1 MKKILA
7 LAAVAALTA
16 GVSAYAANPFSDV
29 TADDWAYQAVSDLSA
44 QGVVEG
50 YPDGTFKGE
59 RNMTRYELA
68 QIVARLMAKEDQL
81 NAEQQATL
89 DKLAGEYADELA
101 NLGVRVSNLEKKVG
115 NLYWSGDARMRYI
128 ASSSDKVADK
138 YDGRIRLNVKGQVND
153 ATYVQGQFV
162 NNMNF
167 KDEASSNTTMAQ
179 IYVNHNFNKNV
190 AVRLGRQPIAFGNQG
205 GWQYNGLE
213 GYDGAQVS
221 YNNGK
226 LALTT
231 GFGQLNASD
240 WATLG
245 IKKDDTVYG
254 GYAATN
260 AGSIYGAKS
269 TDMYFAKGAYD
280 FGFAKLG
287 ADYVKFQGS
296 FDADKIGSFEDAYGT
311 HYMAG
316 QELFGINL
324 NIPVQQFNVFGE
336 YWKNTTLGDFDTAW
350 NAGLSYG
357 KADWKKPGTFDLSVS
372 YNDVDAGAY
381 FGGGTW
387 HNDMLTNLVKPVA
400 TAVAKNGN
408 TPAHNDW
415 TLAGATNLTFWNVLA
430 NVTLQKNVQL
440 HAEYAFG
447 ADAENAAD
455 PDDSWTV
462 SLNYKF

>member
-115 NLYWSGDARMRYI
+115 NLYWSGDARMRYQ
-128 ASSSDKVADK
+128 DKGNNKDAWN
-138 YDGRIRLNVKGQVND
+138 GRIRLNVKGQVNES
-153 ATYVQGQFV
+153 TYVQGRFL
-162 NNMNF
+162 NEMDF
-167 KDEASSNTTMAQ
+167 KDNGDSTTSMDQ
-179 IYVNHNFNKNV
+179 LYVNHNFGKEV

-205 GWQYNGLE
+205 GWLINPNK
-213 GYDGAQVS
+213 GYDGAQAS
-221 YNNGK
+221 YKNGK

-231 GFGQLNASD
+231 GFGQLNA
-240 WATLG
+240 T
-245 IKKDDTVYG
+245 KKD
-254 GYAATN
+254 N
-260 AGSIYGAKS
+260 AGKVVGTAAADK
-269 TDMYFAKGAYD
+269 DFYFAQGAYD
-280 FGFAKLG
+280 FDFAKLN
-287 ADYVKFQGS
+287 ADYIATKETN
-296 FDADKIGSFEDAYGT
+296 DNTEIYGV
-311 HYMAG
+311 G
-316 QELFGINL
+316 L
-324 NIPVQQFNVFGE
+324 NVPVQQFNVFGE
-336 YWKNTTLGDFDTAW
+336 YWNNTTAKDYDTAW

-357 KADWKKPGTFDLSVS
+357 KFDWKKAGTWDLAVA
-372 YNDVDAGAY
+372 YNDVDKGL
-381 FGGGTW
+381 FLEGMSGLQT
-387 HNDMLTNLVKPVA
+387 
-400 TAVAKNGN
+400 
-408 TPAHNDW
+408 TPLNF
-415 TLAGATNLTFWNVLA
+415 LNKATNVTYWNAIA
-430 NVTLQKNVQL
+430 NVILQKNVQL
-440 HAEYAFG
+440 HAEYAF
-447 ADAENAAD
+447 AVDAEGVNND
-455 PDDSWTV
+455 DDSWAV

>member
-1 MKKILA
+1 MKSKQRKHGHSSGAFMDVDFEKKKQNFFQREITIMKKILA

-115 NLYWSGDARMRYI
+115 NLYWSGDARMRYT
-128 ASSSDKVADK
+128 ASSSDKKADV
-138 YDGRIRLNVKGQVND
+138 YDGRIRLNVKGQVNE

-167 KDEASSNTTMAQ
+167 KNTDSSDTTMAQ
-179 IYVNHNFNKNV
+179 IYVNHNFGKNV
-190 AVRLGRQPIAFGNQG
+190 AVRLGRQPVAFGNQG
-205 GWQYNGLE
+205 GWLYNGLE

-240 WATLG
+240 KADV
-245 IKKDDTVYG
+245 KKE
-254 GYAATN
+254 
-260 AGSIYGAKS
+260 
-269 TDMYFAKGAYD
+269 DMYFAKGAYD
-280 FGFAKLG
+280 FGFAKLN
-287 ADYVKFQGS
+287 ADYIAAKGAEGTVL
-296 FDADKIGSFEDAYGT
+296 DKAEVYGV
-311 HYMAG
+311 G
-316 QELFGINL
+316 L
-324 NIPVQQFNVFGE
+324 NVPVQKFNVFGE
-336 YWKNTTLGDFDTAW
+336 YWNNTTAKDYDTAW

-357 KADWKKPGTFDLSVS
+357 KADWKKAGTWDLSVA
-372 YNDVDAGAY
+372 YNDVDSGVY

-387 HNDMLTNLVKPVA
+387 HNDMLKNF
-400 TAVAKNGN
+400 TADYLDA
-408 TPAHNDW
+408 D
-415 TLAGATNLTFWNVLA
+415 NLTFWTAIA

-447 ADAENAAD
+447 ADAEGTNGVD

>member
-115 NLYWSGDARMRYI
+115 NLYWSGDARMRYQ
-128 ASSSDKVADK
+128 DKAEDADSWN
-138 YDGRIRLNVKGQVND
+138 GRVRLNVKGQVNES
-153 ATYVQGQFV
+153 TYVQGRFL
-162 NNMNF
+162 NEMNF
-167 KDEASSNTTMAQ
+167 KDNKESTSTTSMDQ
-179 IYVNHNFNKNV
+179 LYVNHNFSKEV

-205 GWQYNGLE
+205 GWLINPNK
-213 GYDGAQVS
+213 GYDGVQAA
-221 YNNGK
+221 YKNGK

-231 GFGQLNASD
+231 GFGQLNAK
-240 WATLG
+240 ATTPEAN
-245 IKKDDTVYG
+245 KDF
-254 GYAATN
+254 
-260 AGSIYGAKS
+260 
-269 TDMYFAKGAYD
+269 YFAQGAYN
-280 FGFAKLG
+280 FGFAKLN
-287 ADYVKFQGS
+287 ADYIAVKETG
-296 FDADKIGSFEDAYGT
+296 DNTEVYGV
-311 HYMAG
+311 G
-316 QELFGINL
+316 L
-324 NIPVQQFNVFGE
+324 NVPVQQFNVFGE
-336 YWKNTTLGDFDTAW
+336 YWKNTTYGDNDTAW

-357 KADWKKPGTFDLSVS
+357 KADWKKAGTWDLAVA
-372 YNDVDAGAY
+372 YNDVDEGMYAKDLSG
-381 FGGGTW
+381 
-387 HNDMLTNLVKPVA
+387 LQTNVLDYL
-400 TAVAKNGN
+400 GSS
-408 TPAHNDW
+408 
-415 TLAGATNLTFWNVLA
+415 TNVTFWNAIA

-440 HAEYAFG
+440 HAEYAFA
-447 ADAENAAD
+447 ADAEGVNNE
-455 PDDSWTV
+455 DDAWTV

>member
-29 TADDWAYQAVSDLSA
+29 SPDDWAYQAVSDLSV

-115 NLYWSGDARMRYI
+115 NLYWSGDARMRYQ
-128 ASSSDKVADK
+128 DKGNNADAWN
-138 YDGRIRLNVKGQVND
+138 GRIRLNVKGQVNES
-153 ATYVQGQFV
+153 TYVQGRFL
-162 NNMNF
+162 NEMDF
-167 KDEASSNTTMAQ
+167 KGNGDSNTTMDQ
-179 IYVNHNFNKNV
+179 LYVNHNFSKEV

-205 GWQYNGLE
+205 GWLINPNK
-213 GYDGAQVS
+213 GYDGAQAS
-221 YNNGK
+221 YKNGK

-231 GFGQLNASD
+231 GFGQLNA
-240 WATLG
+240 T
-245 IKKDDTVYG
+245 KKVGDKVVGT
-254 GYAATN
+254 AA
-260 AGSIYGAKS
+260 ADK
-269 TDMYFAKGAYD
+269 DFYFAQGAYN
-280 FGFAKLG
+280 FGFAKL
-287 ADYVKFQGS
+287 
-296 FDADKIGSFEDAYGT
+296 DANYIAAKETNDNTEIYGV
-311 HYMAG
+311 G
-316 QELFGINL
+316 L

-336 YWKNTTLGDFDTAW
+336 YWNNTTAKDNDTAW

-357 KADWKKPGTFDLSVS
+357 KADWKKAGTWDLAVV
-372 YNDVDAGAY
+372 YNDVDEGL
-381 FGGGTW
+381 FLEGMSGLQT
-387 HNDMLTNLVKPVA
+387 
-400 TAVAKNGN
+400 
-408 TPAHNDW
+408 TPLNF
-415 TLAGATNLTFWNVLA
+415 LNKATNVTYWNALA

-440 HAEYAFG
+440 HAEYAFSV
-447 ADAENAAD
+447 DAEGVDND
-455 PDDSWTV
+455 DDSWTV

>member
-1 MKKILA
+1 MDVDFEKKKQNFFQREITIMKKILA

-115 NLYWSGDARMRYI
+115 NLYWSGDARMRYQTKDND
-128 ASSSDKVADK
+128 SKKDSWN
-138 YDGRIRLNVKGQVND
+138 GRMRINVKGQVNES
-153 ATYVQGQFV
+153 TYVNGK
-162 NNMNF
+162 MAYDMDF
-167 KDEASSNTTMAQ
+167 KDAAKDKGVYMQ
-179 IYVNHNFNKNV
+179 QLFVNHNFGKDV
-190 AVRLGRQPIAFGNQG
+190 AVRLGRQPIVFGNQG
-205 GWQYNGLE
+205 GWLYGDAN
-213 GYDGAQVS
+213 GYDGAQIA

-231 GFGQLNASD
+231 GFGQLNAGISD
-240 WATLG
+240 
-245 IKKDDTVYG
+245 KDF
-254 GYAATN
+254 
-260 AGSIYGAKS
+260 
-269 TDMYFAKGAYD
+269 YFANGAYD
-280 FGFAKLG
+280 FGFAKLN
-287 ADYVKFQGS
+287 ADYIAEKEGTEGNAEV
-296 FDADKIGSFEDAYGT
+296 YGV
-311 HYMAG
+311 G
-316 QELFGINL
+316 L

-336 YWKNTTLGDFDTAW
+336 YWNNTTAKDYDTAW

-357 KADWKKPGTFDLSVS
+357 KADWKKAGTWDLTVA
-372 YNDVDAGAY
+372 YNDVDTNVY
-381 FGGGTW
+381 FGGSGLST
-387 HNDMLTNLVKPVA
+387 DILKALPA
-400 TAVAKNGN
+400 AKN
-408 TPAHNDW
+408 
-415 TLAGATNLTFWNVLA
+415 LTYWNALA

-440 HAEYAFG
+440 HAEYAFAGDAEVG
-447 ADAENAAD
+447 ADPEDA
-455 PDDSWTV
+455 WTV